1 MLLTK
6 IRYLEQFC
14 EARQAMNAGNME
26 GMAGIAVTLVD
37 APGVEDAVQLG
48 DVYSMLIK
56 HFCQKSDPQQAY
68 QYYEKMKRKKIQALK
83 YLDGKLIEDMHRA
96 MGLPPPNEGAGR
108 GGGHMN
114 DDMIEEDIPEDF

>member
-14 EARQAMNAGNME
+14 EARQCMNANNTD
-26 GMAGIAVTLVD
+26 GMAAIAVTLVD
-37 APGVEDAVQLG
+37 APGVEDAVQMG

-56 HFCQKSDPQQAY
+56 HFCQRSDPQQAY
-68 QYYEKMKRKKIQALK
+68 QYYEKMQRKKIQALK
-83 YLDGKLIEDMHRA
+83 YLDAKLIEDMHRSLG
-96 MGLPPPNEGAGR
+96 MPPPNERKAA
-108 GGGHMN
+108 HNN